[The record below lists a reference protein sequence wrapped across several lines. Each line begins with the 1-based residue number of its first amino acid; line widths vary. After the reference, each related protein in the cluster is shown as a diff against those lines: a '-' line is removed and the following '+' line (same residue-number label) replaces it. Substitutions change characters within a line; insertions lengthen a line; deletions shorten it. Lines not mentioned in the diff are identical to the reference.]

1 MADLLSSLEIGM
13 TRTVG
18 AASRIRTQIS
28 IIEEYMD
35 AQRQPDFAGL
45 SASNSAYSK
54 QVPLPAATNPN
65 IDPSLQNTAGAA
77 DLYQQTRNDVDFKG
91 ELASGIDGTN
101 VSISQSPSDQF
112 QFQLPPELL
121 EGWPWPFDM
130 SHGIGSF

>member
-18 AASRIRTQIS
+18 AAARIRSQVA

-35 AQRQPDFAGL
+35 AQRQQELAMSGSNPADSKAGSVPDVTD
-45 SASNSAYSK
+45 S
-54 QVPLPAATNPN
+54 VT
-65 IDPSLQNTAGAA
+65 DPSLQSTPATVN
-77 DLYQQTRNDVDFKG
+77 LYPTPGNDFDFKG
-91 ELASGIDGTN
+91 NFPSDGID
-101 VSISQSPSDQF
+101 SMSESQGQF

-130 SHGIGSF
+130 SHPFGGF